1 MAEEKKNNN
10 KEDSDI
16 SLKKSIT
23 VSPGKGMFTDASPE
37 TQPERTYKFA
47 LNAIS
52 ESDDG
57 DQGFLISEAGNY
69 ECSNLEADI
78 WIVVGHI
85 YMDNDSAIVFL
96 AGNNP
101 DLVGWG
107 RIIQIDKNCNEQ
119 VILTSSCLNFSPDH
133 PIQGIYRIRRGC
145 ERTIYFTDNNNSVR
159 VLNLDSLRDYLDDDH
174 LDHISN
180 TEAGP
185 NPNDWHF
192 HEWIWDCEKMGMFPT
207 FSVPDIGIESIVDG
221 GGALKLGAYQ
231 FCVAYQD
238 EDLNSTNFFDIS
250 KPIPIS
256 ADPIGSPVQEPDAYD
271 IQGGD
276 NVIFAPTN
284 KTINLQFNYVDT
296 SYAFLRLVCIPSTS
310 GTGTIDGDVWEI
322 ASIPITDENFTFP
335 FTGWDE
341 VLTPKLGLDEI
352 LIPSLSFERAKT
364 LEQID
369 NRLVLGNV
377 SNSIL
382 NWAPFQHAATAIN
395 VKYRTQGL
403 YAYSTH
409 HGGPLSYRYYNNYR
423 SFMRDE
429 VYALGIVWIF
439 RNGKESPV
447 FHIPG
452 RAPDTS
458 PFGNAF
464 AFNGVDGADPNNPMS
479 QDAGAAAASHYTSWV
494 RAEHNRA
501 PIRNSGLQLAGQSF
515 PGGGWDTDIVTTS
528 GDLTNGFIN
537 QRAMDCNTEHLVG
550 YSSDP
555 VANGTTEDFC
565 TRRWNV
571 YNTAI
576 RTAYYWIDEDGNR
589 STQQQDSRELVTEGY
604 MGYYECKDFEYP
616 DKKDCNGDRVFPEGK
631 IRHHRMPDTTLE
643 PHFYGDPDHRVTRGS
658 TYGMTCVNTNPY
670 SSDNPWEGGGLIS
683 GQGGSHANQS
693 GGLGDDI
700 MGPDIGSKG
709 HSASYLCDRIVSL
722 GVKFLNIQI
731 PSGYEDRLQGF
742 RIVRALRGEKD
753 KSVLDKGIMF
763 YNQYSSLSG
772 NCDEITGVE
781 NIGNNVNGFQP
792 AASSHTSWQ
801 QVGGLSKGFRHGENT
816 GSGNNN
822 DWRECVDDATTTL
835 LRPIGGWSSH
845 CGANDP
851 DNRCMPFWLE
861 NDCGPDHSCTH
872 GIGGPFSE
880 YGPFVGYPYM
890 NLETHYV
897 TGGDEQNYWSKKAF
911 AGGNFNLSYHGP
923 LAKFSTNNI
932 RAEFLKV
939 ERVLAGRVR
948 VRKDDTHANCGDCDD
963 RPANWMYWMCQYDH
977 SFVPYYDQGQL
988 FESNDAHLSGTPSCG
1003 GEWGCLMGEYNDQPL
1018 VNRTIVAQSYVG
1030 KGGSIAGLFSND
1042 TFRNG
1047 YAQNE
1052 TYVIEVMNSVYD
1064 FQHYAAVDTN
1074 LQNWGFKTGIPFP
1087 YYGRISLGG
1096 GRGQPD
1102 QGAANTPPSRFISP
1116 PADSSCFQV
1125 ADENNPSEY
1134 DRGYGGSGKIQS
1146 TGYYVSLKKNAPNA
1160 FSELTGLRY
1169 VSASNRIHRLGKD
1182 YPAPGLVDDTSDTSY
1197 YIFGGDSFI
1206 SKFAFRKCNH
1216 NKLCYNCDG
1225 GAKTSSMFL
1234 NTIVWYWLES
1244 YINCEY
1250 RHSLGNAGGT
1260 GSNIYYDSSYSSH
1273 YPYWSEGN
1281 INDGLG
1287 LFNGGFLDSENRF
1300 EVSGWSA
1307 NKTHTFH
1314 NNIYNINPDYLK
1326 DSKEKIY
1333 RPLPLTYDYC
1343 GVCSETFTDRIVY
1356 SQQSFK
1362 EEIADN
1368 YRIFFTDNY
1377 SDIPGHRGP
1386 ITNLWVLGS
1395 TIYAHTEESLWRL
1408 HAARQE
1414 VKTDNKSLRIGTG
1427 DFLAEPP
1434 QEMAEAEF
1442 GYLGSQSQWA
1452 TIVTENGTFFPD
1464 ARQGRVYLITGEKRQ
1479 DLSNMGMRNFFEEN
1493 SEMLIEKQYK
1503 QITGE
1508 EFPLKDKPHHPHGS
1522 GFIATYDS
1530 RHTRYILTKRDYKVL
1545 DEDALLNGYRYKHAD
1560 PEIHALYDSN
1570 EPALYFSVIGEDGR
1584 GYTQWKYRTSGGSSP
1599 FYEGTED
1606 HSMYFRDWSWT
1617 ISFNSSAGNWSSF
1630 HSYKPN
1636 VFITLKN
1643 SFLSSYGRFYP
1654 SYSIAHNYHKY
1665 LYKHGSNPDHD
1676 NYGIYY
1682 GTIRPFIVD
1691 FIATQNA
1698 IQTFEYNNIHFIT
1711 HASTYNAQDRSYV
1724 DKRSVTFN
1732 HAILY
1737 NSYQCSSK
1745 LQLAYKE
1752 LNPSNALIAST
1763 SDFSSAGIINL
1774 TRKERT
1780 WSFNDFRDAVSNRD
1794 LPMFTSDWFASGFI
1808 PAHEDGEHRI
1818 INPGSV
1824 QGQQWFDTQ
1833 RFRDKYLGIRFYFR
1847 NFATPVSLSPSVMVD
1862 NCKLIFNYLY
1872 TQQTFSAR

>member
-1 MAEEKKNNN
+1 MAEDKNNN
-10 KEDSDI
+10 QESSDV

-37 TQPERTYKFA
+37 TQPERTYRFA
-47 LNAIS
+47 LNAIN

-57 DQGFLISEAGNY
+57 DQGFLITEAGNY
-69 ECSNLEADI
+69 KCSSLRKDI
-78 WIVVGHI
+78 WIVVGHV

-119 VILTSSCLNFSPDH
+119 VILTSSCLNFSPNH

-145 ERTIYFTDNNNSVR
+145 ERTIYFTDDNNSVR
-159 VLNLDSLRDYLDDDH
+159 VINLDSLRDYLDDDH
-174 LDHISN
+174 LDHISD

-207 FSVPDIGIESIVDG
+207 FTVPDIGVESIVDG
-221 GGALKLGAYQ
+221 GGELKLGAYQ
-231 FCVAYQD
+231 FCAAYQD

-276 NVIFAPTN
+276 NTIFRATN
-284 KTINLQFNYVDT
+284 KTINLQFDYVDT
-296 SYAFLRLVCIPSTS
+296 SYAFLRLVCIPST
-310 GTGTIDGDVWEI
+310 TGNGRIDGDVWEI
-322 ASIPITDENFTFP
+322 GSIPITDESFTFP

-341 VLTPKLGLDEI
+341 ELTPKIGLDEV

-382 NWAPFQHAATAIN
+382 NWAPFQQAATNIN

-409 HGGPLSYRYYNNYR
+409 HGGPLSYRYYNDYR

-429 VYALGIVWIF
+429 VYALGIVWVF

-452 RAPDTS
+452 RAADTD
-458 PFGNAF
+458 PFGNPF
-464 AFNGVDGADPNNPMS
+464 AFNGVDGADPNGPMS
-479 QDAGAAAASHYTSWV
+479 QDAGSAASSHYTPWV
-494 RAEHNRA
+494 RAEHNRS
-501 PIRNSGLQLAGQSF
+501 PIRNSGTVLPGQSF

-528 GDLTNGFIN
+528 NDIVNGFVN

-550 YSSDP
+550 FSSDP

-571 YNTAI
+571 FNTAI
-576 RTAYYWIDEDGNR
+576 RTDYYWIDEDGNR
-589 STQQQDSRELVTEGY
+589 STQQEDSRELVTEGY
-604 MGYYECKDFEYP
+604 MGYYEVKDFNYP

-643 PHFYGDPDHRVTRGS
+643 PHFYGDPSNRTTRGS
-658 TYGMTCVNTNPY
+658 INGMTCPNTNPY
-670 SSDNPWEGGGLIS
+670 SGDSPWADGSQIS
-683 GQGGSHANQS
+683 ESHANQS
-693 GGLGDDI
+693 GGLGDIDFGADI
-700 MGPDIGSKG
+700 ARRGD
-709 HSASYLCDRIVSL
+709 SATYLCDRIVSL
-722 GVKFLNIQI
+722 GVKFLNVQI
-731 PSGYEDRLQGF
+731 PVGYEDRLQGF
-742 RIVRALRGEKD
+742 KIVRALRREKD

-763 YNQYSSLSG
+763 YNAWGTLSG
-772 NCDEITGVE
+772 NCNEKTGIE

-792 AASSHTSWQ
+792 SDSPSSGWQ
-801 QVGGLSKGFRHGENT
+801 QVGGVSKGFRAGEN
-816 GSGNNN
+816 GDRPNH
-822 DWRECVDDATTTL
+822 WRECVNDAVTSV
-835 LRPIGGWSSH
+835 LRPIGGWSSS
-845 CGANDP
+845 CGNNNR

-861 NDCGPDHSCTH
+861 NDCGPDPDCTY
-872 GIGGPFSE
+872 GYGGPFSE
-880 YGPFVGYPYM
+880 FGAFVGYPYM
-890 NLETHYV
+890 NLESHAA
-897 TGGDEQNYWSKKAF
+897 TGGSERNYWSIESF
-911 AGGNFNLSYHGP
+911 SGGNFNLSYHGP
-923 LAKFSTNNI
+923 LAKFSTTNI

-948 VRKDDTHANCGDCDD
+948 VLKDDTHSNCSTEDSKRC
-963 RPANWMYWMCQYDH
+963 ANWMYWMVTYDH

-988 FESNDAHLSGTPSCG
+988 FESNDHHLDGNGCG
-1003 GEWGCLMGEYNDQPL
+1003 GEWGCLGGEYNGTPL
-1018 VNRTIVAQSYVG
+1018 VNRRIVAQSYVG
-1030 KGGSIAGLFSND
+1030 KGGTISGLFSND

-1052 TYVIEVMNSVYD
+1052 TYVIEVMSSV
-1064 FQHYAAVDTN
+1064 FHWQHRDAATN
-1074 LQNWGFKTGIPFP
+1074 NGQDWGFKTGIPFP
-1087 YYGRISLGG
+1087 FYGRISRSRALA
-1096 GRGQPD
+1096 QPF
-1102 QGAANTPPSRFISP
+1102 QTATATPRSRYISP
-1116 PADSSCFQV
+1116 PGDSTCFQV
-1125 ADENNPSEY
+1125 SGAN
-1134 DRGYGGSGKIQS
+1134 GGDGKYNRNYNGVGLIQS
-1146 TGYYVSLKKNAPNA
+1146 TGYYVSLKKNSLNA
-1160 FSELTGLRY
+1160 FSGLTGLRY

-1182 YPAPGLVDDTSDTSY
+1182 YPAPGLIDDTSDSSW

-1216 NKLCYNCDG
+1216 NGGCHNCDG
-1225 GAKTSSMFL
+1225 GAKSSGMFL
-1234 NTIVWYWLES
+1234 NSVVWYYTES

-1250 RHSLGNAGGT
+1250 RHSLGNAHDA
-1260 GSNIYYDSSYSSH
+1260 GSSLRYDANYSSH
-1273 YPYWSEGN
+1273 YPYWTEGN

-1287 LFNGGFLDSENRF
+1287 MFKGGFLDSENRF
-1300 EVSGWSA
+1300 EVDEGWESR
-1307 NKTHTFH
+1307 KTHTFH

-1333 RPLPLTYDYC
+1333 RALPLTYDYC

-1386 ITNLWVLGS
+1386 ITNLWVLGN

-1408 HAARQE
+1408 HSSRQE

-1427 DFLAEPP
+1427 AFLAEPP

-1452 TIVTENGTFFPD
+1452 TITTQDGTFFVD
-1464 ARQGRVYLITGEKRQ
+1464 ARQGRVFLLAGEKRQ
-1479 DLSNMGMRNFFEEN
+1479 DISNAGMRNFFENN
-1493 SEMLIEKQYK
+1493 SEILIEKQYK

-1545 DEDALLNGYRYKHAD
+1545 DEDALLNGYRYKHND
-1560 PEIHALYDSN
+1560 PAINTLYDSN
-1570 EPALYFSVIGEDGR
+1570 EPALYFTHIGEDGQ
-1584 GYTQWKYRTSGGSSP
+1584 GYYQWKYRSGGGASL
-1599 FYEGTED
+1599 FYEGVED

-1617 ISFNSSAGNWSSF
+1617 ISFNTSSGSWASF
-1630 HSYKPN
+1630 HSYRPN
-1636 VFITLKN
+1636 TYITLKN
-1643 SFLSSYGRFYP
+1643 SFLSSYGRFYS
-1654 SYSIAHNYHKY
+1654 SYTLGSNYDKY

-1682 GTIRPFIVD
+1682 DKIRPFIID

-1698 IQTFEYNNIHFIT
+1698 IQTFEYDNIHFIT
-1711 HASTYNAQDRSYV
+1711 HASAYNAQNRSYI

-1732 HAILY
+1732 HAVIY
-1737 NSYQCSSK
+1737 NSYQCSHK
-1745 LQLAYKE
+1745 LKLAYKE
-1752 LNPSNALIAST
+1752 LSPSNALIAST
-1763 SDFSSAGIINL
+1763 SDFSSTGIINL

-1780 WSFNDFRDAVSNRD
+1780 FSFNAFRDAISDRNM
-1794 LPMFTSDWFASGFI
+1794 PMFTSDWGASGFI
-1808 PAHEDGEHRI
+1808 SAYEDGEHRI
-1818 INPGSV
+1818 VNPGSV
-1824 QGQQWFDTQ
+1824 MGQQWFDSQ

-1847 NFATPVSLSPSVMVD
+1847 NFAYPTPLSQSVVVD